1 MVRLV
6 RGELTKEQV
15 YHDNPAEIAR
25 GFAAAGAVRLHVVD
39 LEGAFQGSQK
49 NLKSIQEITAAV
61 NLEVQVGGGV
71 RNLTV
76 AGNLFDAGVKRV
88 ILGTAV
94 VEEPALAAK
103 FLEEF
108 GPERVIIAVDARDG
122 FVAVKG
128 WVESSGWDAL
138 EFARKMQAL
147 GALEIVYTDISRD
160 GTLAGPNLPA
170 LQRMAEYTELSVIAS
185 GGISSLEDIQAVQA
199 LGPLGVT
206 GVIIGQALYTGKFTL
221 EEALKAASD
230 Q

>member
-1 MVRLV
+1 VVRLV
-6 RGELTKEQV
+6 RGELKEERV
-15 YHDNPAEIAR
+15 YHHNPAEIAR

-49 NLKSIQEITAAV
+49 NLKSIREITAAV
-61 NLEVQVGGGV
+61 DLEVQVGGGV

-76 AGNLFDAGVKRV
+76 ARNLFDAGVKRV

-94 VEEPALAAK
+94 VEEPALAAE

-138 EFARKMQAL
+138 EFAQKMQAL
-147 GALEIVYTDISRD
+147 GVLEIVYTDISRD
-160 GTLAGPNLPA
+160 GTLKGPNLPS
-170 LQRMAEYTELSVIAS
+170 LQRMARETGLSVIAS
-185 GGISSLEDIQAVQA
+185 GGSHPLRIS
-199 LGPLGVT
+199 GR
-206 GVIIGQALYTGKFTL
+206 
-221 EEALKAASD
+221 
-230 Q
+230 